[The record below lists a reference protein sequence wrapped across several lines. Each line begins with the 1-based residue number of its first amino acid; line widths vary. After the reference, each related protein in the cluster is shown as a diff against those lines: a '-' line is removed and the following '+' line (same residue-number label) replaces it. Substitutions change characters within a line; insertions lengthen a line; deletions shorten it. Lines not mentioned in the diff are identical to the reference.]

1 MYSQSSRFEGRGG
14 HFLLSI
20 YLVLGCIEAEFYVQ
34 IFIFQHFS
42 RSTRSTYLCTA
53 PYSKF
58 ADFFEIFVK
67 KWWIFEI
74 FAKFL
79 WNLLK
84 SAFFR
89 RNFNGFLSELREML
103 NKFQKCRKKCRN
115 LRNCMK
121 NDEILQIFLNY
132 LSIYDNWPLPPS
144 GSFGVQ
150 NETSALATRTRWKD
164 EDTRG
169 HVQCKWTG

>member
-1 MYSQSSRFEGRGG
+1 MLHVSISFFQNACSTVCMARGASLSRLQDLVTIFCQPKKVQL
-14 HFLLSI
+14 HWATLSRLQHNDI

-58 ADFFEIFVK
+58 ADFFEFFVK

-74 FAKFL
+74 FANFW

-89 RNFNGFLSELREML
+89 RKFHGFLSELREML
-103 NKFQKCRKKCRN
+103 NKFQKCRKNMQKFAK
-115 LRNCMK
+115 LH
-121 NDEILQIFLNY
+121 E
-132 LSIYDNWPLPPS
+132 
-144 GSFGVQ
+144 
-150 NETSALATRTRWKD
+150 
-164 EDTRG
+164 
-169 HVQCKWTG
+169 KWWNFADFP